1 MDDLLFRPNLHTLM
15 ENIVTRNIPYVLE
28 IFALLS
34 CVSLVLTLR
43 SYKLRSFGS
52 LLYNS
57 GLLFA
62 FVPRLLMTL
71 LLAFQKPWFIIVPTL
86 VLGFVTFLVNQLSNP
101 LFNSLDLCGKVAYVS
116 AGSMVPITMTGP
128 TLEKNASGDSLKYQK
143 KNKFNQ
149 AVSSFLINLT
159 GLLGI
164 LSGILLQ
171 YSNAMYSKSLSS
183 LILIPTGTDL
193 KILCLSSLAAYLFG
207 SILLCVYYYRHSDG
221 DKKLTLK
228 DVSILPK
235 TEVDEETLY
244 PEDNEQA
251 AEDKQ
256 NTANQN
262 TKAQNFGILVDFGR
276 WVTIPRATESSES
289 KVAEK

>member
-71 LLAFQKPWFIIVPTL
+71 LLAFENPWFIIVPSL

-101 LFNSLDLCGKVAYVS
+101 LFTSLDLCGKVAYVS

-128 TLEKNASGDSLKYQK
+128 TLEKKASEDSLKY
-143 KNKFNQ
+143 
-149 AVSSFLINLT
+149 
-159 GLLGI
+159 
-164 LSGILLQ
+164 
-171 YSNAMYSKSLSS
+171 
-183 LILIPTGTDL
+183 
-193 KILCLSSLAAYLFG
+193 
-207 SILLCVYYYRHSDG
+207 
-221 DKKLTLK
+221 
-228 DVSILPK
+228 
-235 TEVDEETLY
+235 
-244 PEDNEQA
+244 
-251 AEDKQ
+251 
-256 NTANQN
+256 
-262 TKAQNFGILVDFGR
+262 
-276 WVTIPRATESSES
+276 
-289 KVAEK
+289 